1 MNSIAPRLS
10 WPASLLRLALA
21 VLMVLWVD
29 IAEAQPSDRD
39 LARAKRIL
47 RQTPLVDGHNDLP
60 WRIREDS
67 VARGNV
73 AAYDLRTKT
82 PGHTDLKRLRAGII
96 GAQFWSVYIPG
107 EYRDSGFARVQ
118 LEQIDIARRI
128 IERYPDRFTLALT
141 SADIRRIFKQGK
153 IGSVIGMEGGH
164 AIENSLGALRSF
176 YDLGARYMTLT
187 HNVTLDW
194 ADAAL
199 DSARHN
205 GLTAFGDSVVREMNR
220 LGMLVDLSHVSP
232 ATMSDALNVTAAP
245 VIFSH
250 SAARALVDVP
260 RNVPDSILRR
270 LPANGGVVM
279 VTFVPPFVSR
289 GVLQY
294 EMSVRPTILQLR
306 QQHGDDSVAIRRAI
320 DAWRAANPA
329 PRATLAQV
337 ADHIEHIRRV
347 AGPDHVGIGGDFD
360 GISETVEG
368 LEDVASYP
376 ALFAELVRRGWSDAD
391 LKKLAGE
398 NVLRAFARAEV
409 VSARLRKGRAS
420 SFRSPAPSVS
430 PSKVMALPGAD
441 GRALRGDRKRGFR
454 WPLRPGRMRP

>member
-1 MNSIAPRLS
+1 MQTHLARVTRAATALV
-10 WPASLLRLALA
+10 PALLLISTIGLADA
-21 VLMVLWVD
+21 HGQ
-29 IAEAQPSDRD
+29 ATEKD
-39 LARAKRIL
+39 LARATRIL
-47 RQTPLVDGHNDLP
+47 RQTPLIDGHNDLP

-67 VARGNV
+67 IARGNV
-73 AAYDLRTKT
+73 DAYDLRSRT
-82 PGHTDLKRLRAGII
+82 PGHTDLARLRAGII

-118 LEQIDIARRI
+118 LEQIDIARRT
-128 IERYPDRFTLALT
+128 IEKYPERLTLALT
-141 SADIRRIFKQGK
+141 SGDIRRSFRQGK
-153 IGSVIGMEGGH
+153 IGSLIGMEGGH

-199 DSARHN
+199 DSARHD

-232 ATMSDALNVTAAP
+232 ATMSDALNVTQAP

-279 VTFVPPFVSR
+279 VTFVPPFVSAA
-289 GVLQY
+289 VLQY
-294 EMSVRPTILQLR
+294 EMSVRPTVLQLR
-306 QQHGDDSVAIRRAI
+306 QQYGDDSVAIKRAV
-320 DAWRAANPA
+320 DAWRAANPS

-347 AGPDHVGIGGDFD
+347 AGADHVGIGGDFD
-360 GISETVEG
+360 GISETVVG
-368 LEDVASYP
+368 LEDVATYP
-376 ALFAELVRRGWSDAD
+376 ALFAELVHRGWSDAD

-398 NVLRAFARAEV
+398 NVLRVLGRTEAVA
-409 VSARLRKGRAS
+409 ARL
-420 SFRSPAPSVS
+420 
-430 PSKVMALPGAD
+430 
-441 GRALRGDRKRGFR
+441 KREAVAR
-454 WPLRPGRMRP
+454 R

>member
-1 MNSIAPRLS
+1 MHTLASRLF
-10 WPASLLRLALA
+10 AAFRLTLA
-21 VLMVLWVD
+21 VFLISVSGPRTAD
-29 IAEAQPSDRD
+29 AQPTERD

-47 RQTPLVDGHNDLP
+47 RETPLVDGHNDLP

-67 VARGNV
+67 IARGNV
-73 AAYDLRTKT
+73 GAYDLRKRT
-82 PGHTDLKRLRAGII
+82 PGHTDLARLRAGIV

-107 EYRDSGFARVQ
+107 EYADSGFARVQ

-128 IERYPDRFTLALT
+128 IERYPERFTLALT
-141 SADIRRIFKQGK
+141 SGDIRRSFRQGK
-153 IGSVIGMEGGH
+153 IGSLIGMEGGH
-164 AIENSLGALRSF
+164 AIENSLGALRSY

-232 ATMSDALNVTAAP
+232 ATMSDALNVTQAP

-279 VTFVPPFVSR
+279 VTFVPPFVS
-289 GVLQY
+289 GAVLRH
-294 EMSVRPTILQLR
+294 EMSAQPTIVQLR
-306 QQHGDDSVAIRRAI
+306 QQYGDDSVAISRAI
-320 DAWRAANPA
+320 DAWRAANPS
-329 PRATLAQV
+329 PRATLAEV

-376 ALFAELVRRGWSDAD
+376 ALFAELVRRGWSDTD

-398 NVLRAFARAEV
+398 NVLRAFARTEAV
-409 VSARLRKGRAS
+409 AARLKKETAAAR
-420 SFRSPAPSVS
+420 
-430 PSKVMALPGAD
+430 
-441 GRALRGDRKRGFR
+441 
-454 WPLRPGRMRP
+454 